1 MCSEVFDFLTS
12 KIHALSV
19 IQFFIENKLGLMFE
33 RERSERYKQH
43 RHELVLSRNWYRTF
57 RISKSIS
64 LENDTRS
71 LFRSKQDHFILI

>member
-1 MCSEVFDFLTS
+1 VCSEVLIFRQV
-12 KIHALSV
+12 KIMRHQSFS
-19 IQFFIENKLGLMFE
+19 FFIENKLGLMFE

-71 LFRSKQDHFILI
+71 LFEVSRIILY

>member
-1 MCSEVFDFLTS
+1 MRCQSFGFSIES
-12 KIHALSV
+12 KL
-19 IQFFIENKLGLMFE
+19 ELMFE
-33 RERSERYKQH
+33 RELSERYKQH
-43 RHELVLSRNWYRTF
+43 CHELVLSRNWF

>member
-12 KIHALSV
+12 KNHALSV

-43 RHELVLSRNWYRTF
+43 RHDLVFSRNWF

-64 LENDTRS
+64 LENDSRS